1 MSTQMPQEI
10 EVWYVLPAIRREL
23 AKSMIKDYKL
33 SQKDTSKILN
43 ITESAVSQY
52 VKSKRA
58 KEVEFKGD
66 AAKKIKEAAGRIIAD
81 NKLLMKEVYDLSSV
95 VKVSKLL
102 CEIHMQH
109 DKTVAKGCNICLK

>member
-10 EVWYVLPAIRREL
+10 EVWYILPAIRREL
-23 AKSMIKDYKL
+23 AKSMIEDYKL
-33 SQKDTSKILN
+33 SQKETAKILN

-66 AAKKIKEAAGRIIAD
+66 ASKKIKEAAGRIIKD
-81 NKLLMKEVYDLSSV
+81 SKMLMKEVYDLSGV
-95 VKVSKLL
+95 IKVSKLL

-109 DKTVAKGCNICLK
+109 DKNVPKGCDICLK